1 MNGARAGG
9 SVQTGGVIVIG
20 FDEAFL
26 VFGKWLE
33 DGSRIRVDSELPP
46 CRFSCEGRLE
56 PRPFPMIRLR
66 LDSLGFIDIHLPE
79 NTGFEYW
86 DPDSMRLD
94 PADRIG
100 ERHSG
105 EPVRHGAVI
114 RAVTETGGF
123 FTFVEV
129 IEKA

>member
-1 MNGARAGG
+1 M
-9 SVQTGGVIVIG
+9 IG

-33 DGSRIRVDSELPP
+33 DGSRMRVDSELPS

-56 PRPFPMIRLR
+56 SRPFPMIRLR
-66 LDSLGFIDIHLPE
+66 LDSLGFIDIHLPQ

-86 DPDSMRLD
+86 DPDSMRLNR
-94 PADRIG
+94 ADKIG
-100 ERHSG
+100 QRLSG
-105 EPVRHGAVI
+105 KPVRHGAGI
-114 RAVTETGGF
+114 RALTDSGGL

-129 IEKA
+129 IDKA